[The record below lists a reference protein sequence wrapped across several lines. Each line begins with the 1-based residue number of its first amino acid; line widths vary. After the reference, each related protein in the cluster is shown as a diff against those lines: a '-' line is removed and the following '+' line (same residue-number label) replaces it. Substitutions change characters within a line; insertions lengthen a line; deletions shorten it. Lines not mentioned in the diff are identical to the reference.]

1 MESAFKTLIIVMLVL
16 ILLSLSSGMF
26 FLTRDDGKRKRT
38 VTALT
43 VRIVLSLSLAGLLL
57 IGYYAGWIHPHGLL
71 PAPVH
76 NQ

>member
-1 MESAFKTLIIVMLVL
+1 MESAFRILVILMLVL

-26 FLTRDDGKRKRT
+26 FLTRDDGKRRRT
-38 VTALT
+38 VKALT

-57 IGYYAGWIHPHGLL
+57 IGYFAGWIHPHGLL
-71 PAPVH
+71 PAGIH